1 MDNSNTE
8 FSSPITSGTSIDELL
23 RQTVQDTINKM
34 MKHELTV
41 FLDYEKYDPI
51 GYNSGNSRNG
61 YNPEREI
68 QTRFGP
74 IKVQIPRDRLG
85 EFRNQLFRP
94 YQTRSD
100 RLEDTI
106 ILLYQKGI
114 TTRQIAEMIEG
125 MYGYHYSAQQIS
137 KLTQLTQESVNAWHS
152 RTLNRRYVI
161 LFCDATYLN
170 VRRDTVA
177 KEALHVVVG
186 IDDKG
191 YKEVLD
197 YRLYPQESAENY
209 REMLEDIKARGAQE
223 VLLVASDGLSGFA
236 EMIGEVYP
244 RAKYQRCWV
253 HVMRNVNQ
261 SVRNKDRKEIS
272 EMIKAIYQAGSEEKA
287 REILEEVCKCL
298 HPRYPKVEKLL
309 RENQYL
315 FSFYQFPKEIR
326 RSIYTTNIVE
336 GLNKNLKRY
345 TKRKEQ
351 FPNEESLDRFVCQI
365 MSQYNN
371 KEGERMHRGFDQA
384 RTDLEEI
391 FENFYPG

>member
-1 MDNSNTE
+1 MNHSNTE
-8 FSSPITSGTSIDELL
+8 FSSLITSGMSLDEFF
-23 RQTVQDTINKM
+23 RQTVQDTINEM

-74 IKVQIPRDRLG
+74 IKVQIPRDRIG

-94 YQTRSD
+94 YQTHSD
-100 RLEDTI
+100 SLEDTI
-106 ILLYQKGI
+106 IMLYQKGV
-114 TTRQIAEMIEG
+114 TTRQIAELIEG
-125 MYGYHYSAQQIS
+125 IYGHYYSAQQIS

-152 RTLNRRYVI
+152 RVLNRRYVV

-236 EMIGEVYP
+236 EMIDEVYP

-287 REILEEVCKCL
+287 REILEEVCKTL